1 MVTAVHDE
9 GEETI
14 MNQALMRA
22 RTGMGFGPDLL
33 PSPDD
38 PAYWNDPYQ
47 DYPRRPTYTTQ
58 PTFPSSSPGVIAPQI
73 PTLVALGLR
82 TISNI
87 FAPPQVSVAQAGAQ
101 NAALYA
107 QQYGQRYPLTTVP
120 QTSSTIGADSGGLT
134 IFGSRIGWV
143 PILIVAGI
151 LFFPGFSR
159 RK

>member
-1 MVTAVHDE
+1 
-9 GEETI
+9 

-87 FAPPQVSVAQAGAQ
+87 FAPPATSIAQAQ
-101 NAALYA
+101 AARPQVIYA
-107 QQYGQRYPLTTVP
+107 GSGRTDQYGNVIPTTGGG
-120 QTSSTIGADSGGLT
+120 IGFGVDSQGIRLSD
-134 IFGSRIGWV
+134 GSHIGWF
-143 PILIVAGI
+143 PIIGVIGV
-151 LFFPGFSR
+151 FFLLQSPGFSR
-159 RK
+159 RSR